1 MPHVKHND
9 LIRGAPVNNSNE
21 HNKEES
27 SEHLNMI
34 SSLMSSLPG
43 MAYRGKHDET
53 RTMEFVSDGCFLLTG
68 YTALSLIQNRDIS
81 YGELIHHQDREYVLK
96 QIKSALDERKP
107 FQLIYRIISI
117 GGEEK
122 WLWEQGHGVFSSDSS
137 LMYVEGFIDDITL
150 HKRAD
155 EALSMERE
163 RLSSILQ
170 SMSDCII
177 SIDLDGNII
186 FINKAVEKL
195 TQWTQKE
202 VSGKNFEEFFYII
215 DEQSGGKWKKPF
227 SGENSSKFQKLLIAK
242 DGTEH
247 IIEGNWSSV
256 FDRNGKITGTLL
268 IFHPVKEREQS
279 RKEILNEEKL
289 EKIGI
294 FVGGIAHEFNNL
306 LMAVMGNISLLK
318 ISVKPQDEV
327 FELLVDAEKASSR
340 AMKLT
345 RKLLSFS
352 ISAVHKKPLVSD
364 IISEETADLKKEKL
378 NLLASRGK
386 ILLMDDED
394 LVRRVSG
401 KMLEHLGYT
410 VEFASDGTE
419 AIELYKQAKDR
430 GEPFD
435 MVIMD
440 LTVPG
445 GMGGKD
451 AIKHLV
457 EIDPDVTAIVSTGYS
472 SDPVISNYKEYG
484 FKGVVT
490 KPYRF
495 EDIKEIFIM

>member
-1 MPHVKHND
+1 M
-9 LIRGAPVNNSNE
+9 NNSNE
-21 HNKEES
+21 HNKEEVL
-27 SEHLNMI
+27 ENMNMI
-34 SSLMSSLPG
+34 TSLMSNLPG
-43 MAYRGKHDET
+43 MAYRGKADEK
-53 RTMEFVSDGCFLLTG
+53 RTMEFVSDGCFNLTG

-81 YGELIHHQDREYVLK
+81 YGELVHPHEREYVLK
-96 QIKSALDERKP
+96 QIKTALDERKP
-107 FQLIYRIISI
+107 FQLIYRIISMSR
-117 GGEEK
+117 EEK
-122 WLWEQGHGVFSSDSS
+122 WLWEQGHGVFSSDDS
-137 LMYVEGFIDDITL
+137 LMYIEGFIDDITL

-163 RLSSILQ
+163 KLSSILQ
-170 SMSDCII
+170 SMPDCII
-177 SIDLDGNII
+177 SIDLEGNII
-186 FINKAVEKL
+186 FINKAAEKL
-195 TQWTQKE
+195 TLWTQKE

-227 SGENSSKFQKLLIAK
+227 PGENSLKFQKILIGR

-247 IIEGNWSSV
+247 IIEGNCSPV
-256 FDRNGKITGTLL
+256 FDRKDRIAGTLL
-268 IFHPVKEREQS
+268 IFHPLEEREES

-318 ISVKPQDEV
+318 ISVRPQDEPY
-327 FELLVDAEKASSR
+327 ELLVDAEKASSR

-352 ISAVHKKPLVSD
+352 VSAVHKKPLVSD
-364 IISEETADLKKEKL
+364 IISEETADLKKEKIS
-378 NLLASRGK
+378 LLSSRGK
-386 ILLMDDED
+386 ILLMDDEA

-410 VEFASDGTE
+410 VEFAGDGAE

-457 EIDPDVTAIVSTGYS
+457 EIDPDVKAIVSSGYS
-472 SDPVISNYKEYG
+472 SDPVLSNYKEYG

-490 KPYRF
+490 KPYRV

>member
-1 MPHVKHND
+1 VS
-9 LIRGAPVNNSNE
+9 NSNE

-27 SEHLNMI
+27 LEYLKMI

-43 MAYRGKHDET
+43 MAYRGKHDKA
-53 RTMEFVSDGCFLLTG
+53 RTMEFVSDGCFNLTG
-68 YTALSLIQNRDIS
+68 YRALSLIQNRDIS
-81 YGELIHHQDREYVLK
+81 YGELIHHQEREYVLN
-96 QIKSALDERKP
+96 QIESALDERKP
-107 FQLIYRIISI
+107 FQLIYRIISMS
-117 GGEEK
+117 GEEK
-122 WLWEQGHGVFSSDSS
+122 WLWEQGHGVFSSDDS
-137 LMYVEGFIDDITL
+137 LMYIEGFIDDITL

-163 RLSSILQ
+163 KLSSILQ
-170 SMSDCII
+170 SMPDCII
-177 SIDLDGNII
+177 SIDPEGNIL
-186 FINKAVEKL
+186 FINKAAEKL
-195 TQWTQKE
+195 TLWTQKD

-227 SGENSSKFQKLLIAK
+227 SGENSFKFQKILIAR

-247 IIEGNWSSV
+247 LIEGKCSPV
-256 FDRNGKITGTLL
+256 FDRKDRIAGTLL
-268 IFHPVKEREQS
+268 IFHPLEEREES
-279 RKEILNEEKL
+279 RKEILDEEKL

-318 ISVKPQDEV
+318 ISVKPQDEAY
-327 FELLVDAEKASSR
+327 ELLVDAEKASSR

-352 ISAVHKKPLVSD
+352 VSAVHKKPLVSD
-364 IISEETADLKKEKL
+364 IISEETADLKKEKVS
-378 NLLASRGK
+378 LLSSRGK
-386 ILLMDDED
+386 ILLMDDEA

-410 VEFASDGTE
+410 VEFAGDGAE

-457 EIDPDVTAIVSTGYS
+457 EIDPDVKAIVSSGYA

-490 KPYRF
+490 KPYKF

>member
-1 MPHVKHND
+1 
-9 LIRGAPVNNSNE
+9 
-21 HNKEES
+21 
-27 SEHLNMI
+27 
-34 SSLMSSLPG
+34 
-43 MAYRGKHDET
+43 
-53 RTMEFVSDGCFLLTG
+53 
-68 YTALSLIQNRDIS
+68 
-81 YGELIHHQDREYVLK
+81 
-96 QIKSALDERKP
+96 
-107 FQLIYRIISI
+107 
-117 GGEEK
+117 
-122 WLWEQGHGVFSSDSS
+122 
-137 LMYVEGFIDDITL
+137 
-150 HKRAD
+150 
-155 EALSMERE
+155 
-163 RLSSILQ
+163 
-170 SMSDCII
+170 
-177 SIDLDGNII
+177 
-186 FINKAVEKL
+186 
-195 TQWTQKE
+195 QK
-202 VSGKNFEEFFYII
+202 I
-215 DEQSGGKWKKPF
+215 
-227 SGENSSKFQKLLIAK
+227 LIAR

-247 IIEGNWSSV
+247 IIEGNCSPV
-256 FDRNGKITGTLL
+256 FDRKDRISGTLL
-268 IFHPVKEREQS
+268 IFHPLEEREES

-318 ISVKPQDEV
+318 ISVKPQDEAY
-327 FELLVDAEKASSR
+327 ELLVDAEKASSR

-352 ISAVHKKPLVSD
+352 VSAVHKKPLVSD
-364 IISEETADLKKEKL
+364 IISEETADLKKEKVS
-378 NLLASRGK
+378 LLSSRGK
-386 ILLMDDED
+386 ILLMDDEA

-410 VEFASDGTE
+410 VEFAGDGAE

-457 EIDPDVTAIVSTGYS
+457 EIDPDVKAIVSSGYS

-490 KPYRF
+490 KPYKF